1 MLNLQDIQTL
11 ELWSIVGGHA
21 IQYSTLENL
30 LRENCFL
37 ETGQVLSTLPYG
49 ARLSPQRREVNGDG
63 HCQDLAGPG

>member
-11 ELWSIVGGHA
+11 ELWSVVGGYA

-30 LRENCFL
+30 LREHCFL
-37 ETGQVLSTLPYG
+37 EAGQALRALRYG
-49 ARLSPQRREVNGDG
+49 ASLSPQRREVSGDG